1 MMVENNGPVVVET
14 RGLVKRY
21 RVYPTPL
28 SRLKEVLSLNRRSY
42 HREFTALEG
51 IDLSIAKG
59 RTVGALG
66 RNGAGK
72 STLLKILAGIISP
85 TEGDL
90 RVEGRV
96 SSIIELG
103 AGFHPEFTGRENA
116 RLNAAVLGF
125 NNEQI
130 DAIYD
135 QVVQFSELGNYID
148 LPVKTYSSGM
158 FTRLAFSIAIHV
170 QPDILLIDEALA
182 VGDAIFSQRCIQEI
196 RRMQEQGVTIFFVSH
211 DTNAVRSLCDEVLL
225 LERGRIIAQG
235 PPRDVVQ
242 QYEVMVAE
250 RLAQLSVG
258 KVVEFHDTGAPE
270 TGDRMGE
277 RRFGDFSARIVSVA
291 LENEQ
296 GDSRERFLSGEKMR
310 ARLRVQF
317 AEEIDNPVFGIM
329 IRNRFGVEAF
339 GANTNLM
346 KLETGNFTPNSEV
359 EVVFEVELNLGHGSY
374 QLSFAVHTP
383 ENHVYDYRVDCAVI
397 EVLGAEE
404 SIGIA
409 PLPAS
414 CAIQR

>member
-1 MMVENNGPVVVET
+1 MGENNGPIVVEAK
-14 RGLVKRY
+14 GLVKRY

-28 SRLKEVLSLNRRSY
+28 SRLKEVACFNRWGF
-42 HREFTALEG
+42 HREFTALEDV
-51 IDLSIAKG
+51 DLSISKG
-59 RTVGALG
+59 RTIGALG

-85 TEGDL
+85 TEGAL

-103 AGFHPEFTGRENA
+103 AGFHPEFSGRENV

-125 NNEQI
+125 SNDEI
-130 DAIYD
+130 DEIYD
-135 QVVQFSELGNYID
+135 QVVQFAELGNYID
-148 LPVKTYSSGM
+148 MPVKTYSSGM
-158 FTRLAFSIAIHV
+158 FTRLAFSIAIHM

-182 VGDAIFSQRCIQEI
+182 VGDAIFSQRCIQQI
-196 RRMQEQGVTIFFVSH
+196 RRLQEAGVTIFFVSH
-211 DTNAVRSLCDEVLL
+211 DTNAVRGLCDEVLL

-235 PPRDVVQ
+235 PPVNIVQ

-250 RLAQLSVG
+250 RLAQMSAG
-258 KVVEFHDTGAPE
+258 KVVEFQDTGAPE
-270 TGDRMGE
+270 TGQLTTE
-277 RRFGDFSARIVSVA
+277 RRFGDFAGRIASVA
-291 LENEQ
+291 LENEE
-296 GDSRERFLSGEKMR
+296 GEARERFLSGEKMR

-317 AEEIDNPVFGIM
+317 AEDLANPVFGMM
-329 IRNRFGVEAF
+329 IRNRFGVEVF
-339 GANTNLM
+339 GANTQLM
-346 KLETGNFTPNSEV
+346 KLETGDFAKNSEA
-359 EVVFEVELNLGHGSY
+359 EVTFAIELNLGHGSY

-383 ENHVYDYRVDCAVI
+383 ENHVYDYRVDCAVF